1 MFILKKKRL
10 QKVVDEKTSE
20 TCIKVDKETATFLS
34 KSEKLQKFKKE
45 QFDKNQVMI
54 DLEHADTANI
64 WIVCEKSKI
73 DDAEQELASFIDK
86 NKITS
91 YKFSTID
98 PMKVRFLRE
107 HCWDKIKEK
116 EENCKAEGVV
126 VCEINA
132 ESFEV
137 KGTKAGRS
145 EMEIFLAIQ
154 AGKVD
159 YKVTYSFIRF
169 FGSADNRNNRYFYGA
184 DIPLR
189 Q

>member
-1 MFILKKKRL
+1 
-10 QKVVDEKTSE
+10 
-20 TCIKVDKETATFLS
+20 
-34 KSEKLQKFKKE
+34 
-45 QFDKNQVMI
+45 MI

-64 WIVCEKSKI
+64 WIVCEKFKI
-73 DDAEQELASFIDK
+73 DNAEQELTSFIDK

-91 YKFSTID
+91 NNFSTID

-116 EENCKAEGVV
+116 EESCKAEGVV
-126 VCEINA
+126 VREINA

-145 EMEIFLAIQ
+145 EMETFLAIQ
-154 AGKVD
+154 AGKID

-169 FGSADNRNNRYFYGA
+169 FGVRIIEII
-184 DIPLR
+184 DISMVR
-189 Q
+189 MFR